1 MFTDYKLPE
10 SVLPAHYF
18 DDPIDT
24 ASTQDEFDSDFE
36 DEDCVQEVENMEK
49 SLVAEDE
56 GLSDVELLSATEDLE
71 KSLLEGGK

>member
-1 MFTDYKLPE
+1 M
-10 SVLPAHYF
+10 LPAHYF
-18 DDPIDT
+18 DNPIIDT